1 MIPATN
7 LITATFGKKY
17 INEFGSGKS
26 FEAGLHAVAACIQAG
41 KIYNQEFQTAKGR
54 IGSGCEHAQH
64 IASDG
69 ARERGADGVTK
80 WYGSG
85 DVRNLIGYAFSMNQA
100 AKMSRLLKKL
110 QKRSPEAITEG
121 IENYIATL
129 DQIDAIW
136 KWLQSVKPIIVKGR
150 RPNENKTEAQIAAEL
165 NNTGMCAIC
174 NHRQKLNEGRLVM
187 HGYEMSDYNHSGYR
201 IGKCFGVKFL
211 CYEFSNEANV
221 AYAPVLAEQLKSYK
235 EALKTLKSG
244 TIETFIVKRDTYVDH
259 KRVEVNVTLLK
270 GSDEFSRELA
280 GRISRTE
287 AFIGYTKSDIEAN
300 NAKIEGWT
308 LQPLKY
314 GGE

>member
-26 FEAGLHAVAACIQAG
+26 FEAGLHTVAAGIQAG

-121 IENYIATL
+121 IENYVATL

-221 AYAPVLAEQLKSYK
+221 AYAPVLASQLKGYK
-235 EALKTLKSG
+235 SALKTLKSG
-244 TIETFIVKRDTYVDH
+244 TVQTLTVARQKYEGSMLVKY
-259 KRVEVNVTLLK
+259 NVTLAK
-270 GSDEFSRELA
+270 GTEEFDRELA
-280 GRISRTE
+280 GQISQTE
-287 AFIGYTKSDIEAN
+287 RFISYTKSDIQTNDARISN
-300 NAKIEGWT
+300 WT

-314 GGE
+314 GK

>member
-1 MIPATN
+1 MAIPATDK
-7 LITATFGKKY
+7 ITCTFDKKY
-17 INEFGSGKS
+17 INDSFGSGVR
-26 FEAGLHAVAACIQAG
+26 FEAALHVVAAGIQAG
-41 KIYNQEFQTAKGR
+41 KIWNQEFQLAKGR
-54 IGSGCEHAQH
+54 IASGCEHAQH
-64 IASDG
+64 IS
-69 ARERGADGVTK
+69 
-80 WYGSG
+80 SG
-85 DVRNLIGYAFSMNQA
+85 DARKRGERHFDCRDQIGYAFGMNQA
-100 AKMSRLLKKL
+100 AKMSRELKKL
-110 QKRSPEAITEG
+110 GKREPEILTAG
-121 IENYIATL
+121 IEYYIATL

-150 RPNENKTEAQIAAEL
+150 KPNENKTEAQIAADL
-165 NNTGMCAIC
+165 KNTGICAIC

-287 AFIGYTKSDIEAN
+287 AFIGYTKSDIVAN
-300 NAKIEGWT
+300 NAKITGWM
-308 LQPLKY
+308 LKPLLY
-314 GGE
+314 GGK